1 MPGSPEPLAGDLV
14 AAVEGLGAAF
24 QARGIRYALLG
35 GLATILRG
43 RPRFTQDVGVLLDVP
58 QVELPGL
65 LDDLIDRGFSLDTP
79 TVIRH
84 EWALV
89 AGGEEERTHW
99 LETELAAI
107 R

>member
-1 MPGSPEPLAGDLV
+1 VRIDWLKPILPLYAHALAAATVLPWSEGHTLRVLAPEGLIMTKMVAFRPQDQEDIRTLLV
-14 AAVEGLGAAF
+14 AN
-24 QARGIRYALLG
+24 RHDID
-35 GLATILRG
+35 I
-43 RPRFTQDVGVLLDVP
+43 
-58 QVELPGL
+58 
-65 LDDLIDRGFSLDTP
+65 DL
-79 TVIRH
+79 IRH